1 MSLRDVM
8 AFIQKHQTAGAAD
21 TPDTPSKHMGYQLKP
36 AWIGACTPDT
46 PDTPHLYEVGT
57 NAPIA
62 RPGAAANDHDVG
74 DVATPASPAAPA
86 LEALDWRALDA
97 AYLAHHAHCHVCQ
110 AAGRS
115 TRYGLRCGAG
125 AALWTAYDSA
135 VTQPGALPWQQQAGR
150 RRD

>member
-21 TPDTPSKHMGYQLKP
+21 TPDTPSKPMGYQLKP

-57 NAPIA
+57 NTPIA

-74 DVATPASPAAPA
+74 DV
-86 LEALDWRALDA
+86 
-97 AYLAHHAHCHVCQ
+97 
-110 AAGRS
+110 
-115 TRYGLRCGAG
+115 
-125 AALWTAYDSA
+125 AYDSA